1 MQISNLSLKCELVDL
16 VLGLQCKDLVV
27 GLIRTTSSSLRN
39 VAQLLD
45 GFTSLLDLVS
55 VTFIYA
61 VLNVLL
67 LAHDIDVF
75 AESLVVRL

>member
-1 MQISNLSLKCELVDL
+1 M
-16 VLGLQCKDLVV
+16 LGLQCEDLVV
-27 GLIRTTSSSLRN
+27 SLIRTTSSSLRN

>member
-1 MQISNLSLKCELVDL
+1 M
-16 VLGLQCKDLVV
+16 LGLQCEDLVV
-27 GLIRTTSSSLRN
+27 SLIRTTSSSLRN

-55 VTFIYA
+55 VSFIYA